1 MAVPFKLTVDGFETQ
16 WQTNH
21 LAHFLLTKELLPLL
35 ESTAASS
42 GSKTRVRIVNLSA
55 DAAILPPAPKQ
66 LDFARPNLEYETG
79 ALSGWYV
86 IDRSSLALNT
96 PHETSQILPR
106 LLLDRSSF
114 FSFN

>member
-21 LAHFLLTKELLPLL
+21 LAHFLLTKTLLPLL
-35 ESTAASS
+35 ESTAVSS
-42 GSKTRVRIVNLSA
+42 GSKTRVRVVNVSA

-66 LDFARPNLEYETG
+66 LDLARPNLEHETG

-86 IDRSSLALNT
+86 L
-96 PHETSQILPR
+96 SQSCPSIYP
-106 LLLDRSSF
+106 
-114 FSFN
+114 

>member
-1 MAVPFKLTVDGFETQ
+1 MFQHTDLLYMPQIMAVPFKLTTDGFETQ

-21 LAHFLLTKELLPLL
+21 LAHFLLTKTLLPLL

-79 ALSGWYV
+79 ALSGW
-86 IDRSSLALNT
+86 
-96 PHETSQILPR
+96 
-106 LLLDRSSF
+106 
-114 FSFN
+114 

>member
-1 MAVPFKLTVDGFETQ
+1 MAVPFKLTADGFETQ

-21 LAHFLLTKELLPLL
+21 LAHFLLTKTLLPLL

-66 LDFARPNLEYETG
+66 LDLARPNLEHETG

-86 IDRSSLALNT
+86 FPVSCLSPNT
-96 PHETSQILPR
+96 HGTA
-106 LLLDRSSF
+106 
-114 FSFN
+114 